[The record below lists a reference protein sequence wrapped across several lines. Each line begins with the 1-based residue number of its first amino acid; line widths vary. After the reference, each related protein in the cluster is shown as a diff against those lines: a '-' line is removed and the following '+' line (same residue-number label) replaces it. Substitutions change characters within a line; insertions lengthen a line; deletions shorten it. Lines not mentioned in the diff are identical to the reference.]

1 MRNKILLGTGI
12 AAIVA
17 GIGGLFA
24 ADNVKKNNKLIT
36 IVSGI
41 VAVLGLILAAI
52 VLDKELYPDEFIEE
66 EEENSEEVETEEA

>member
-24 ADNVKKNNKLIT
+24 ADNVKKNKGFERKLDQMDFENMYQ
-36 IVSGI
+36 IVI
-41 VAVLGLILAAI
+41 KI
-52 VLDKELYPDEFIEE
+52 DKKNRCVRTPK
-66 EEENSEEVETEEA
+66 